1 MRTTILQ
8 DLENITSKYPDKIA
22 FSDIKEEFS
31 FCRLLDCAKR
41 IGSCISESIG
51 LHEPVVVYMEK
62 RAYNVAAFF
71 GAAYA
76 GCFYVPIDSQMPSE
90 RINLILDTLHPSII
104 IYDDVTEK
112 NLAELPT
119 GITTVHYKDAV
130 TGGINQK
137 ALDYIRSYSKSTD
150 LLYVLFTSGSTGVP
164 KGVTL
169 SHAAVIDFMDWVCEK
184 YNLDETTTLCNQAPF
199 YFDASVPDLYIP
211 LKTGATVYIPPK
223 SYYTFPKK
231 ILQFIIE
238 KT

>member
-51 LHEPVVVYMEK
+51 LHQPVVVYMEK

-104 IYDDVTEK
+104 MLRK
-112 NLAELPT
+112 
-119 GITTVHYKDAV
+119 
-130 TGGINQK
+130 
-137 ALDYIRSYSKSTD
+137 R
-150 LLYVLFTSGSTGVP
+150 
-164 KGVTL
+164 
-169 SHAAVIDFMDWVCEK
+169 
-184 YNLDETTTLCNQAPF
+184 
-199 YFDASVPDLYIP
+199 
-211 LKTGATVYIPPK
+211 
-223 SYYTFPKK
+223 
-231 ILQFIIE
+231 ILQSFPLGLQQFI
-238 KT
+238 TRML